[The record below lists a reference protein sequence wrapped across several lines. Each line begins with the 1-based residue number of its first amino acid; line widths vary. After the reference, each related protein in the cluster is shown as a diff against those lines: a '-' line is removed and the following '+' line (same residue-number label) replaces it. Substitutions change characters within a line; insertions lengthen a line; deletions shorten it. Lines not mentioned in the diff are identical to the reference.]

1 MTTDVDNQKEAA
13 ETSSL
18 ALTKGME
25 MMIAGF
31 IPNTRY
37 FDSRFDLLQVQVDF
51 LRKGQEDIK
60 SQMEKRFEQSDQ
72 RLNEFKIQVD
82 KRFEQVDKR
91 FEQVD
96 KRFEQVDKRFEQ
108 VDKRFEQVDK
118 RFEQMIASIDK
129 LSEKLDQRDERSRA
143 FTIRMFSIAIT
154 LSFIGT
160 LGVMLKVFGIV

>member
-13 ETSSL
+13 ATSSL

-51 LRKGQEDIK
+51 LRKGQDDLK

-72 RLNEFKIQVD
+72 KLNDFKIQVD

-91 FEQVD
+91 FEQI
-96 KRFEQVDKRFEQ
+96 
-108 VDKRFEQVDK
+108 
-118 RFEQMIASIDK
+118 IASIDR

>member
-13 ETSSL
+13 ATSSL

-51 LRKGQEDIK
+51 LRKGQDDLK

-72 RLNEFKIQVD
+72 KLNEFKI
-82 KRFEQVDKR
+82 
-91 FEQVD
+91 QVD